1 MRSGVWL
8 LAGLA
13 ALPASAGA
21 TSVIHAAQGWAALDR
36 GALCEARTRSVLAA
50 PKGKVQASAGFAFS
64 ADRRRWGE
72 FSAHLSRVPRP
83 GSSVLLKV
91 GGQPFMLAAR
101 GDWAWSEGPAQDS
114 AILALAR
121 DGGEMR
127 VEGRDGSGRR
137 FVDTYPLAGA
147 PTAIDA
153 AAARCAGKS
162 APR

>member
-1 MRSGVWL
+1 MRCTVWL

-13 ALPASAGA
+13 AVSASAGA

-36 GALCEARTRSVLAA
+36 GALCEARARAVLAA

-72 FSAHLSRVPRP
+72 FTAHLSRMPRP

-91 GGQPFMLAAR
+91 GGQPFMLAVR
-101 GDWAWSEGPAQDS
+101 GDWAWSDGPAQDS

-121 DGGEMR
+121 AGGEMR
-127 VEGRDGSGRR
+127 VEGRDPAGRR
-137 FVDTYPLAGA
+137 FVDTYTLAGA

-153 AAARCAGKS
+153 AAARCAGKMQ
-162 APR
+162 RR